1 MATSNLKAAHLRHTE
16 RRHKEPSRDQ
26 QLRRERQGHPPAETQ
41 RDYLNTGKE
50 VIIVLVFAL
59 LLGAMHSPARADWYH
74 DEQAIMGTS
83 VSMTFWADDKATAV
97 RAIDLVMTEMRRI
110 DGALSTYNPDSL
122 VSKVNREA
130 AAGEVGIT
138 LELTTILDKSLYYS
152 ALSQGAFDISYAS
165 VGKHYDYRL
174 KQQPTL
180 GQREQL
186 LPAIDYHNI
195 RLSAATNKVS
205 FNHAQLQ
212 IGLGGIA
219 KGYAV
224 DRCIAL
230 LIELGITSASIS
242 AGGDSRVLGDKRGKP
257 WLVGIKN
264 PRGLADDAVAIV
276 VPLTNTA
283 ISTSGDYER
292 FFFDEQ
298 THERIHHILNPKT
311 GASSNGIASVSIIG
325 PHGFDT
331 DPLSTTVFVL
341 GVNRGLALINT
352 LEGFDS
358 VIITT
363 RGVVHYSAGLE
374 PPAGRVDISS
384 R

>member
-1 MATSNLKAAHLRHTE
+1 MAHSNHKRTDKHTV
-16 RRHKEPSRDQ
+16 
-26 QLRRERQGHPPAETQ
+26 RE
-41 RDYLNTGKE
+41 
-50 VIIVLVFAL
+50 IVVVLAL
-59 LLGAMHSPARADWYH
+59 AVLLGAMISPARADWYH

-83 VSMTFWADDKATAV
+83 VSMTFWADDEATAEL
-97 RAIDLVMTEMRRI
+97 AIDLVMSEMRRI
-110 DGALSTYNPDSL
+110 DASLSTYDPDSL

-130 AAGEVGIT
+130 ATSEVDIT
-138 LELTTILDKSLYYS
+138 PELTTILDKSLYYS

-174 KQQPTL
+174 KVQPAL
-180 GQREQL
+180 GLRQQL
-186 LPAIDYHNI
+186 LPAIDYHHIHLNA
-195 RLSAATNKVS
+195 LTYQVA
-205 FNHAQLQ
+205 FEHPQLQ

-224 DRCIAL
+224 DRGIAL
-230 LIELGITSASIS
+230 LTELGITSASIS

-257 WLVGIKN
+257 WLVGIRN
-264 PRGLADDAVAIV
+264 PRGQSQESVAIV
-276 VPLTNTA
+276 VPLSDTA

-311 GASSNGIASVSIIG
+311 GVSSSGIASVSIIG

-341 GVNRGLALINT
+341 GVERGLALINN
-352 LEGFDS
+352 LAGFDG
-358 VIITT
+358 VIIDSA
-363 RGVVHYSAGLE
+363 GLVHYSEGLE
-374 PPAGRVDISS
+374 PPMSHVDITS